1 MRGLGSPR
9 KTKRCGT
16 NRRMTMNETL
26 TLALALA
33 VGLLLGVIFFGGL
46 WWTVRK
52 GVSSK
57 QPALWFFGS
66 LLVRMS
72 IALAGFY
79 FVGRGHWERLLVCLL
94 GFIVARL
101 IVTRLTG
108 PQVKHHNSPAMEA
121 GHAP

>member
-1 MRGLGSPR
+1 
-9 KTKRCGT
+9 
-16 NRRMTMNETL
+16 MNEMVTL
-26 TLALALA
+26 VLAM
-33 VGLLLGVIFFGGL
+33 VMGVLLGAMFFGGL

-66 LLVRMS
+66 LLLRMS

-79 FVGRGHWERLLVCLL
+79 FVSGGHWDRLLACLF
-94 GFIVARL
+94 GFFIARF

-108 PQVKHHNSPAMEA
+108 PSVELHNSPAKEA
-121 GHAP
+121 GHAS

>member
-1 MRGLGSPR
+1 
-9 KTKRCGT
+9 
-16 NRRMTMNETL
+16 MNETL
-26 TLALALA
+26 TLALAWVA
-33 VGLLLGVIFFGGL
+33 GGVLGAIFFGGL

-52 GVSSK
+52 GVSSQ

-66 LLVRMS
+66 LLLRMS

-79 FVGRGHWERLLVCLL
+79 FVSGGHWDRLLACLL
-94 GFIVARL
+94 GLVIARF

-108 PQVKHHNSPAMEA
+108 PPVEYHNSPAKEA